1 MCPVES
7 KTRSLVV
14 AALASGLAALVAA
27 CLPDIRFDGSSG
39 ADAASDGTA
48 TVADATS
55 DGADAA
61 LEAAPPADATL
72 DTGDASPSID
82 ASTDAAAGDGD
93 ASFASDA
100 PVSTD
105 AGGDAV
111 DPNAIGAFADDLTG
125 TSGLSARCAVQGGVM
140 QCWGAAGCNVSGMLG
155 LSVGDGGTAYPLP
168 KSIPT
173 VLPGNQVTQ
182 IVMGARHSCTLYG
195 RTTYCRGDDLDH
207 QLGYVLPTGSY
218 TTGEAL
224 VQGLPGS
231 GLDALDVAGYST
243 CGITLLPE
251 AGTPSNVY
259 CWGTNAQGALGVPL
273 GTQPSTAVSVTGD
286 EDGGPQG
293 VITDAVAIAGGGAHH
308 CVISTSRGILC
319 WGGTDYYECGPQQ
332 GPSGCTGGGEATCLD
347 QPQPVSLNGDTPVAL
362 ALGTFHSCA
371 LGSTGNVYCWGWNPP
386 SGVLGIGTPTLPHA
400 CPSGTSTVPCTGMPM
415 QVTGVTGIKLLRAG
429 GSDTCAIDG
438 SKHMYCWGYNGDGE
452 LGQSPANQPTTP
464 VEVVNGAGTAI
475 LFDDAAVG
483 VEGVCGRSGDTLYC
497 WGKGGLATSE
507 PDAEAPPA
515 YEPSPVLF

>member
-1 MCPVES
+1 
-7 KTRSLVV
+7 VV
-14 AALASGLAALVAA
+14 IAAVASGLPALVVA

-39 ADAASDGTA
+39 SDAASDGVVPA
-48 TVADATS
+48 ADSAA
-55 DGADAA
+55 DGTDASS
-61 LEAAPPADATL
+61 EAAPPADATL
-72 DTGDASPSID
+72 DTSDASPPTD
-82 ASTDAAAGDGD
+82 AATDAAASDSDASSAPDAPDSSDAAGD
-93 ASFASDA
+93 A
-100 PVSTD
+100 P
-105 AGGDAV
+105 
-111 DPNAIGAFADDLTG
+111 DPNAIGAIADDLTG
-125 TSGLSARCAVQGGVM
+125 TSGLSARCAVHGGAV
-140 QCWGAAGCNVSGMLG
+140 QCWGAAGCDVSGMIG
-155 LSVGDGGTAYPLP
+155 LPVGDGGVAYPSP
-168 KSIPT
+168 TNVPT
-173 VLPGNQVTQ
+173 VLPGSQITQ

-195 RTTYCRGDDLDH
+195 RAAYCRGDDLDH

-224 VQGLPGS
+224 VQGLPAS

-243 CGITLLPE
+243 CGITLVPE
-251 AGTPSNVY
+251 AGAPSNVY

-273 GTQPSTAVSVTGD
+273 GTQPSIAASVTGD
-286 EDGGPQG
+286 VDGGPQG

-332 GPSGCTGGGEATCLD
+332 GPAQCTGGGESTCLD
-347 QPQPVSLNGDTPVAL
+347 QPQPVALPGETPVAL

-371 LGSTGNVYCWGWNPP
+371 LTASGNVYCWGWNPP
-386 SGVLGIGTPTLPHA
+386 SGVLGIGTPSLPHS

-415 QVTGVTGIKLLRAG
+415 QVTSLAGIKRLRAG

-452 LGQSPANQPTTP
+452 LGQSPATQPTTP
-464 VEVVNGAGTAI
+464 VEILNGTGTPI
-475 LFDDAAVG
+475 LFDDVAVG

-507 PDAEAPPA
+507 PDAQAPPG
-515 YEPSPVLF
+515 YQPSPVLF